1 MSKYSYE
8 FKKKVVRE
16 YLKGKG
22 SSFELAK
29 KYDITYPQYIC
40 EWAKIYQAFGY
51 KGLKSP
57 IKRKEYSFEYKLSI
71 IELYLSSTLTIREI
85 AFQEGIPHP
94 GIVGSW
100 IRQYMYDG
108 PDGLTKNKKVPKKT
122 MCAYDRKDFD
132 KKNEQ
137 RSSNDE
143 YIKELEAELRKLK
156 IENAFLKELRRLRL
170 EDEAKMRESHESS
183 SVSEDNSN

>member
-22 SSFELAK
+22 STCELAK

-40 EWAKIYQAFGY
+40 EWTKIYQTFGY

-85 AFQEGIPHP
+85 AFQEGINQP
-94 GIVGSW
+94 GLVGSW
-100 IRQYMYDG
+100 IRQYLYDG
-108 PDGLTKNKKVPKKT
+108 PGALTKKKRVPKKT
-122 MCAYDRKDFD
+122 MCAYDCKDFD
-132 KKNEQ
+132 KPKEQ

-170 EDEAKMRESHESS
+170 EDEAKTRESHESS

>member
-51 KGLKSP
+51 KGLKC
-57 IKRKEYSFEYKLSI
+57 KR
-71 IELYLSSTLTIREI
+71 
-85 AFQEGIPHP
+85 Q
-94 GIVGSW
+94 
-100 IRQYMYDG
+100 
-108 PDGLTKNKKVPKKT
+108 
-122 MCAYDRKDFD
+122 
-132 KKNEQ
+132 
-137 RSSNDE
+137 
-143 YIKELEAELRKLK
+143 
-156 IENAFLKELRRLRL
+156 
-170 EDEAKMRESHESS
+170 
-183 SVSEDNSN
+183 